1 MENQSINAYFISG
14 LGADKRAFQKIRLPR
29 RFEIRHIEWISP
41 LENEPLTDYC
51 MRLAGQID
59 TAKPFVLIGLSFG
72 GIVVAELAKK
82 LKPLKSIII
91 SSVPDSGQFPWYFRL
106 AGRTG
111 LHRIIPPRM
120 LKSANGL
127 TVYAFGIK
135 SPEEKFLLSEIV
147 ENIDENYLKW
157 AVNAIL
163 TWNNREKPANLIHI
177 HGTHDRT
184 FPIRYVQPDIKIE
197 GGRHLMVLS
206 MADTING
213 VLEKEL
219 EGVAGS
225 SK

>member
-1 MENQSINAYFISG
+1 MEDQTINAYFISG
-14 LGADKRAFQKIRLPR
+14 LGADKRAFQKIRLPQ

-91 SSVPDSGQFPWYFRL
+91 SSVPDSGQFPWYFKL
-106 AGRTG
+106 AGRSG
-111 LHRIIPPRM
+111 IHRIIPPRM

-147 ENIDENYLKW
+147 KNIDEKYLKW

-163 TWNNREKPANLIHI
+163 TWNSTEKPANLVHI
-177 HGTHDRT
+177 HGTQDKT
-184 FPIRYVQPDIKIE
+184 FPIRYVRPDIKIQ

-219 EGVAGS
+219 EKVGKGNR
-225 SK
+225 